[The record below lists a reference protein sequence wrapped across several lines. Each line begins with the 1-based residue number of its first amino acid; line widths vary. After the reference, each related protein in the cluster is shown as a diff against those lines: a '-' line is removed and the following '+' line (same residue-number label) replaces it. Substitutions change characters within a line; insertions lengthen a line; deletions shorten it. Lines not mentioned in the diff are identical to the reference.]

1 MKPCKSES
9 WKNTYMDKKNGL
21 CNFVIYSGQES
32 YGFVCPNVLLI
43 IEAPTLL

>member
-9 WKNTYMDKKNGL
+9 WKNTSMDKKNGL
-21 CNFVIYSGQES
+21 CNFVIHSGEES
-32 YGFVCPNVLLI
+32 YGFVFPNVLLT